1 MRREK
6 GFSKCVALL
15 GIKHVIEALLFGLQG
30 GMDDS
35 ALSRRKND
43 STWLIYHGD
52 VGLPPATIVS
62 QEVRALIAFSGDKP
76 H

>member
-15 GIKHVIEALLFGLQG
+15 GIKHVRLCFLELQG

-43 STWLIYHGD
+43 LTWLIYHGD
-52 VGLPPATIVS
+52 VGPHIVS
-62 QEVRALIAFSGDKP
+62 PEVRALIAFSGDKP